1 MTLNGVIAPTSP
13 NRTVIWSNSD
23 GLRKVVEDTLI
34 LSAAEM
40 YAKEC
45 SFCDILFIAI
55 FAKVTENECTVLC
68 IGGRMWRAFVN
79 TILLTHCYFQFQL
92 QVWFS
97 HDENVHK
104 LPIIHSAQRK
114 LKSRI
119 FVLKCC
125 YFVTEFSKLVPTH
138 NRVDLSR
145 NLCTSLLYFVLRVRC
160 HRKDYYIGPPS

>member
-55 FAKVTENECTVLC
+55 FAKVIRRTSVLC
-68 IGGRMWRAFVN
+68 IGGRMWRAFVI
-79 TILLTHCYFQFQL
+79 TITYSLLLSISTTSLIFPR
-92 QVWFS
+92 W
-97 HDENVHK
+97 NVCK
-104 LPIIHSAQRK
+104 LRIIDFARRK

-125 YFVTEFSKLVPTH
+125 YFVIEFSKPVPTY
-138 NRVDLSR
+138 NPVDLWR
-145 NLCTSLLYFVLRVRC
+145 NLCTSLL
-160 HRKDYYIGPPS
+160 